1 MGADDQPRKC
11 PKCGYE
17 LEPWDQECPRC
28 KRLGEAAETRARRTD
43 QAEAGPLTPPPP
55 PAHEG
60 IAAPPPPGPAPAPP
74 TYRTFNNAGFW
85 IRVLAAL
92 IDGVLLMAVSLGIML
107 VAAVATGASLA
118 ALGEYVGEIGEAG
131 GSLVMQ
137 LAQGVGGLVGVLYFV
152 LMNGAYGATLG
163 KMAVGIMIV
172 RENGDP
178 IGYGIAFLRYLVK
191 AVLGNC
197 TCSLMFLSVAFN
209 PEYRGWHDQIV
220 GTRVIYTR

>member
-1 MGADDQPRKC
+1 
-11 PKCGYE
+11 
-17 LEPWDQECPRC
+17 
-28 KRLGEAAETRARRTD
+28 
-43 QAEAGPLTPPPP
+43 
-55 PAHEG
+55 
-60 IAAPPPPGPAPAPP
+60 
-74 TYRTFNNAGFW
+74 
-85 IRVLAAL
+85 VLAAL
-92 IDGVLLMAVSLGIML
+92 IDSVLLMAVSLGIML

-137 LAQGVGGLVGVLYFV
+137 LAQGVAGLVGILYFV

>member
-1 MGADDQPRKC
+1 MGAGDEPRKC

-17 LEPWDQECPRC
+17 LQPWDEECPRC
-28 KRLGEAAETRARRTD
+28 KRLGEAAATRAHRVDR
-43 QAEAGPLTPPPP
+43 AEPLTPPPP
-55 PAHEG
+55 PVPEPLT
-60 IAAPPPPGPAPAPP
+60 APPPPAPERPA
-74 TYRTFNNAGFW
+74 YRTFNNAGFW
-85 IRVLAAL
+85 IRVLAAI
-92 IDGVLLMAVSLGIML
+92 IDGVLLMAVSFGIVL

-118 ALGEYVGEIGEAG
+118 AFGDSLAGIGEAG

-137 LAQGVGGLVGVLYFV
+137 LAQAGGSLIGVLYFV